1 MPDAGSGI
9 TISGASMAK
18 WGGGIIAVVITASIL
33 YVARA
38 IPEIETNLAVI
49 ASNMAA
55 MKESDRAQWDKL
67 MKTDEKISKV
77 DERLTGVR
85 EYLAEKGWVK
95 DGHR

>member
-1 MPDAGSGI
+1 MPEENGI
-9 TISGASMAK
+9 TISMVAVAR
-18 WGGGIIAVVITASIL
+18 WAGGIIAVIISTSIL

-55 MKESDRAQWDKL
+55 MKESDRAQWEKL
-67 MKTDEKISKV
+67 MKTDERISKV
-77 DERLTGVR
+77 DERVAGMR
-85 EYLAEKGWVK
+85 EYLAEKGWAK